1 MSLAKKFMA
10 VFEGSS
16 TAHGQTKLGTQ
27 RRDGKTDA
35 KSFIVKEPL
44 SEELVKGHFN
54 GSMGVGA
61 IPINNENMC
70 KFGAID
76 IDEYSEKITYTDII
90 KKIKSFKIP
99 MVVCRSKSGGAHL
112 FVFMKDWVKA
122 VDLREYL
129 TEISAALGY
138 SGSEIFPKQDQI
150 LAERGVVGN
159 FINLPY
165 YDVKRTMRYA
175 VKDNGSEMSLEEF
188 LIKVER
194 VRTTLDQLQKIDF
207 GTQKKTF
214 LDAPPCLQGF
224 LNKGVPEGTRNTV
237 LFNVCT
243 YCQKKDPDSWQKM
256 FDEINQKYSSPPLPS
271 AEVVTIQ
278 KQHEKKEYQYQCST
292 EPLKSYCNKE
302 ICKKRKY
309 GVGNNKAEPALG
321 GLTILLSEP
330 RLYFLDVNGK
340 RLELSTKQLQ
350 MPMLFQEACMEQLNF
365 MPFVPKRDDWHDKIN
380 QLMSQATVIEVDEL
394 LTYKGQ
400 FKELVEM
407 YCTSR
412 IRARAPEEL
421 LIGKPWSENDMTY
434 FTMKGLQDFL
444 KQRGFTYFT
453 RGQVQERLKEL
464 NDGQNCNGKYFF
476 KDDDSGKQVQI
487 RVWWVPEFDEEEI
500 ELTTTEEKEDKNVPF

>member
-1 MSLAKKFMA
+1 MSLIKRFQA

-27 RRDGKTDA
+27 RRDGKTEA

-44 SEELVKGHFN
+44 SEELIKGHFS

-76 IDEYSEKITYTDII
+76 IDEYSEKIIYTDII
-90 KKIKSFKIP
+90 KKIKKFKIP
-99 MVVCRSKSGGAHL
+99 MIVCRSKSGGAHL
-112 FVFMKDWVKA
+112 FLFMEDWVRA

-129 TEISAALGY
+129 TEISAAIGY

-150 LAERGVVGN
+150 LADRGDVGN

-165 YDVKRTMRYA
+165 YDAKRTMRYA
-175 VKDNGSEMSLEEF
+175 VKDNGSEMSLKEF
-188 LIKVER
+188 LDKAEKIKA
-194 VRTTLDQLQKIDF
+194 TLDQLQKLDF
-207 GTQKKTF
+207 GTQKNSF
-214 LDAPPCLQGF
+214 SDAPPCLQGF

-243 YCQKKDPDSWQKM
+243 YCQKKSPDTWEGM
-256 FDEINQKYSSPPLPS
+256 FDELNQKYSSPPLPS
-271 AEVVTIQ
+271 AEVVSIQ
-278 KQHEKKEYQYQCST
+278 KQHEKKEYQYQCNV
-292 EPLKSYCNKE
+292 EPLKGHCNKTV
-302 ICKKRKY
+302 CKTRKY
-309 GVGNNKAEPALG
+309 GVGSNKGEPILG

-350 MPMLFQEACMEQLNF
+350 MPLLFQETCMEQLNF
-365 MPFVPKRDDWHDKIN
+365 MPAIPKRDNWHEKVTE
-380 QLMSQATVIEVDEL
+380 LMSQATAIEVDEL

-400 FKELVEM
+400 FKELVEI

-421 LIGKPWSENDMTY
+421 LIGKPWTEDGKTN
-434 FTMKGLQDFL
+434 FTMKGLQEFL
-444 KQRGFTYFT
+444 KQRGFNHFT
-453 RGQVQERLKEL
+453 RGQIQERLKEL
-464 NDGQNCNGKYFF
+464 NGGQNCNGKYRL
-476 KDDDSGKQVQI
+476 KDDDSGKWSQI
-487 RVWWVPEFDEEEI
+487 RVWWIPEFDDEEI
-500 ELTTTEEKEDKNVPF
+500 ELTTEEKEDDHVPF